1 MSRLLKKWK
10 PCKDSNYFRKKV
22 GLPPRE
28 KTEIKAEIKAEIK
41 TEIVNDEIEN
51 KSDVGKIAASRERQ
65 KRIAE
70 KTSLR
75 RKKNKGK

>member
-51 KSDVGKIAASRERQ
+51 KSDVGKIASEPRE
-65 KRIAE
+65 AE
-70 KTSLR
+70 KDRGENEPATEEE
-75 RKKNKGK
+75 